1 VVAQLPKTTS
11 NEPMVIALRSKSSA
25 EPNQAIRSATK
36 DKSTP
41 QWLQIFPTG
50 MLVIHAYTYS
60 VFAYAPNA
68 QSFLK

>member
-1 VVAQLPKTTS
+1 
-11 NEPMVIALRSKSSA
+11 MVIALRSKSSA

-50 MLVIHAYTYS
+50 MLVIH
-60 VFAYAPNA
+60 
-68 QSFLK
+68 